1 MSNCA
6 SAGFR
11 HALVVAETG
20 STARDGGGGGVDGDD
35 DGGGSV
41 NGNGAPGRDRMSV
54 VAKL

>member
-6 SAGFR
+6 GAGFR

-41 NGNGAPGRDRMSV
+41 NGNGAPGRERMSV